1 MTTIT
6 WDLRTLSADTLV
18 SDSAAMVMAG
28 FINQRNWTLRTK
40 LWVPDKHLTFEH
52 SPIVAVGASGN
63 VLVGNL
69 IVDYLFD
76 RNLPAGT
83 TRPSTPLESNLAA
96 YATAVLGIHNQDA
109 SLLILTESH
118 CWRLKVLPG
127 KPVNICDVTA
137 HPTAIGAG
145 AQVAQQCLDAG
156 MDGVKSIIEAARHT
170 DSETNFSIDYV
181 DRTSSPIIERA
192 RQSHTTLR
200 DPQRL
205 NRVITRSI
213 ALIGGGLTAVGGIA
227 IQACGFAGAAQI
239 LLVALTMAGI
249 VATVSS
255 ILTSLWDTKG
265 AKYHLVPIATM
276 ALLLVRKES
285 ESFLEAHQLTPLILL
300 YFGTVFALIMLRIQ
314 WPWVSRPRNAVH
326 LGACLTLGSLL
337 AALTLFSQVPY
348 DWPLLF
354 AGTIGVGLGY
364 TATLLAVNF
373 MIRNHY
379 RHHVIIERI
388 QESESIVRN

>member
-6 WDLRTLSADTLV
+6 WDLKTLSADTLV
-18 SDSAAMVMAG
+18 SDSAAMVQTG
-28 FINQRNWTLRTK
+28 FIAQRAWSLKSK
-40 LWVPDKHLTFEH
+40 LWVPVQPLTFEH

-63 VLVGNL
+63 VLVSNL
-69 IVDYLFD
+69 IVDYLLD

-83 TRPSTPLESNLAA
+83 TRPSTPLEADLAA
-96 YATAVLGIHNQDA
+96 HATAILGIHNQDA
-109 SLLILTESH
+109 SFLILTESH

-127 KPVNICDVTA
+127 KPVDISDVTA

-145 AQVAQQCLDAG
+145 ANVAQPFLDAG
-156 MDGVKSIIEAARHT
+156 LDGIKSIIEAARHT

-181 DRTSSPIIERA
+181 DRTSSPTIKRA
-192 RQSHTTLR
+192 RQSCTTLR

-227 IQACGFAGAAQI
+227 VQAGGFTGPAQM
-239 LLVALTMAGI
+239 LLVALSMAGI

-265 AKYHLVPIATM
+265 AKYHLVPITVM
-276 ALLLVRKES
+276 ALLLVWSES
-285 ESFLEAHQLTPLILL
+285 HSFLEAHRLTPLILL
-300 YFGTVFALIMLRIQ
+300 YFVTVFALILLRVQ

-326 LGACLTLGSLL
+326 LGASLTLGSLL
-337 AALTLFSQVPY
+337 AALTLFSQAPF
-348 DWPLLF
+348 DWPLLI
-354 AGTIGVGLGY
+354 AGTIGISLGY
-364 TATLLAVNF
+364 TSTLLTVNY
-373 MIRNHY
+373 MIRNFY
-379 RHHVIIERI
+379 RHQVIIQRI
-388 QESESIVRN
+388 RASQKP